1 MKSIIF
7 IAPPSAGKGTQSL
20 MVSEKYHMP
29 HISTGDLLR
38 AASKEK
44 SERGTYIKN
53 QMETGGLVSDEITL
67 ELLKER
73 LKKDD
78 CNNGYILDGFPRNVS
93 QAKAYEDL
101 LKSLKKDFGVV
112 IILDLDKQTAL
123 DRVIGR
129 LTCGNCGA
137 VYNEKF
143 EESRPKKSG
152 ICDKCGNALSKRS
165 DDNAETFE
173 KRYDTYVVNTEPL
186 IQYYEEKGNVYHINS
201 GDPKEIVFSNIE
213 KVLGGK

>member
-20 MVSEKYHMP
+20 LVSEKYHIP

-38 AASKEK
+38 VASKEE

-53 QMETGGLVSDEITL
+53 QMETGGLVRDEITL

-73 LKKDD
+73 LNQDD

-93 QAKAYEDL
+93 QADAYEEL
-101 LKSLKKDFGVV
+101 LKSLNKDLGIV
-112 IILDLDKQTAL
+112 IVLDLDKETAMK
-123 DRVIGR
+123 RVIGR
-129 LTCGNCGA
+129 LTCGKCGS
-137 VYNEKF
+137 VYNEII
-143 EESRPKKSG
+143 EESKPKKEG
-152 ICDKCGNALSKRS
+152 ICDKCGNVLTKRA
-165 DDNAETFE
+165 DDNMQTFE
-173 KRYDTYVVNTEPL
+173 NRYDTYLKSTEPL
-186 IQYYEEKGNVYHINS
+186 IQYYEKKGNVYHINS
-201 GDPKEIVFSNIE
+201 GDSKETVFSNIE